1 MVLVER
7 LRTAIIIGLLILVTI
22 LYRQVNEQKLI
33 LTEYM
38 GITTKSIE
46 NLHERNILMFELIKE
61 HQEKDLHKF
70 LANKKY
76 YALYNERTD

>member
-7 LRTAIIIGLLILVTI
+7 LKTIIIIGLLILVTI

-38 GITTKSIE
+38 EITTKSIE
-46 NLHERNILMFELIKE
+46 NLHERNILMFELIE
-61 HQEKDLHKF
+61 GHQEKDLHKF

-76 YALYNERTD
+76 YALHNERTD